1 MGLRGAEGSAPRLLL
16 LTHNELSSLMPE
28 EGYLE
33 GRGSACSAHVLS

>member
-1 MGLRGAEGSAPRLLL
+1 MGLRGAEGSAPRLALA
-16 LTHNELSSLMPE
+16 HAKRVKQPE